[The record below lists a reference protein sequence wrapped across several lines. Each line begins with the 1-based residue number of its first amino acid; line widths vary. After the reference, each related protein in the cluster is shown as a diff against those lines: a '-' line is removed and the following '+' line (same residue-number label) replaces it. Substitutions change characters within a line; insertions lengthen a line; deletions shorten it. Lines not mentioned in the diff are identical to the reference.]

1 VLLNLIAGAREIEA
15 ICWLWQDCASLPIA
29 CRSWHHQRCAR
40 ADMPRRLS
48 IAALATGRVPGKP
61 SPRRLGKHAAIKK
74 EVSRRQ
80 EIFNALPHQRPAGAR
95 HHLLRAVLVVR
106 VVRTSRRPP
115 VALNG
120 SQGYLRHLGVHG
132 RCSSFPCKGFGP
144 YR

>member
-40 ADMPRRLS
+40 DDTPLRLGIATPRM
-48 IAALATGRVPGKP
+48 ARVPGKP
-61 SPRRLGKHAAIKK
+61 IAGSARKPVARNK